1 MNDDFR
7 SFSCDNNRKPL
18 PADRQSMLDSWRL
31 YFVYFILL
39 FIRNGQRF
47 VSKWKTTNGT
57 EGCRRLLT
65 GFGKGWVK
73 PCTARHRAATR
84 VKHRRW
90 HREEAA
96 LALANNLDMKRG
108 RVKSGLLWKWQS
120 KGSASHNSFF
130 FFDYSLFRSSLSK
143 QFPGAPH
150 MKGLEFNPVHLLH
163 LISDMFSFQE
173 GFRSRFGDNSF
184 FIYFSFPFIFT
195 ESSFFFFHFQ
205 VCIGC
210 MTLFL
215 IAPGMNKLRGARKV
229 KQWVNFNS
237 FN

>member
-18 PADRQSMLDSWRL
+18 PACRQSMLDSWRL

-47 VSKWKTTNGT
+47 SSANGKQQMALRAVVGFWPALARVESNHALLAT
-57 EGCRRLLT
+57 GWRRESS
-65 GFGKGWVK
+65 
-73 PCTARHRAATR
+73 TASGIA
-84 VKHRRW
+84 KKS
-90 HREEAA
+90 A

-130 FFDYSLFRSSLSK
+130 FFDYSLFRSSFSK
-143 QFPGAPH
+143 QFPWAPH

-163 LISDMFSFQE
+163 LISDMFWFQE

-184 FIYFSFPFIFT
+184 FIYFSFTFIFT
-195 ESSFFFFHFQ
+195 ESSFFFFISK
-205 VCIGC
+205 C
-210 MTLFL
+210 
-215 IAPGMNKLRGARKV
+215 A
-229 KQWVNFNS
+229 
-237 FN
+237 